1 MSEALTD
8 ALLRRAQSGWKD
20 VWDAGKYAF
29 GPEGYRDLKK
39 NIRYYG
45 GPHLGSTVN
54 DVLDILPELMG
65 PGADVRDMLQGS
77 DALTKA
83 LMRRDGI
90 GALEGGTQL
99 FGGLL
104 GLGVPGS
111 VAMFA
116 GPGARNANMGALRK
130 AEGMAE
136 QGADPRK
143 IWDETGWFQGAD
155 GKWRFEI
162 DDSAATL
169 ADEMNSLGVEFD
181 RPLGDLVQHQKAYT
195 AYPDAADIHV
205 ETFGR
210 SGKGNLPSGAY
221 MADRDRMQVRGDLEG
236 GALSTAL
243 HETQH
248 AIQNREAFARGG
260 SPGDVGPN
268 ALGPTPDMWVIQQ
281 AQMIRELAREW
292 GGVDEFLKGF
302 PDALPS
308 GEPYSPEALQ
318 LARDPSEIG
327 RQIEI
332 YNINT
337 DPVLGYKHLAG
348 EVEAR
353 NVQTRREFTPDQ
365 RRAQPPWETEDVPRD
380 RQIVRFR

>member
-65 PGADVRDMLQGS
+65 PGADVRDMVQGS

-116 GPGARNANMGALRK
+116 GPGAKNANMGALRK

-136 QGADPRK
+136 QGADARK

-162 DDSAATL
+162 DDSGATL

-205 ETFGR
+205 ETFSR
-210 SGKGNLPSGAY
+210 SGKGNPPGGAY

-248 AIQNREAFARGG
+248 AIQNREGFAPGG
-260 SPGDVGPN
+260 SAGEFRSGPMFRKDAI
-268 ALGPTPDMWVIQQ
+268 ALKDDLSRALTGGITHRPEMIIQDAKYLPPEQ
-281 AQMIRELAREW
+281 AQKIVE
-292 GGVDEFLKGF
+292 KHGF
-302 PDALPS
+302 SSIDDALAYLKTEDEYRTPF
-308 GEPYSPEALQ
+308 GQY
-318 LARDPSEIG
+318 R
-327 RQIEI
+327 R
-332 YNINT
+332 
-337 DPVLGYKHLAG
+337 LAG

-353 NVQTRREFTPDQ
+353 NVQTRRDFTPDQ